1 MKTLV
6 KKILKTTLTSL
17 KGYVQFKQNS
27 WDKKSEKN
35 RLKKSKKLVLKPI
48 IFNFE
53 SIETN
58 FCFVIFEILGHEHF
72 YAKIFLCLQ
81 ITENHRNLKHAKNIK
96 NAGNSRRR
104 REIFWRYFG

>member
-27 WDKKSEKN
+27 WDKKSKKV
-35 RLKKSKKLVLKPI
+35 RLKKWKKLVLKPI

-58 FCFVIFEILGHEHF
+58 CCFVIFEIF
-72 YAKIFLCLQ
+72 FVDVKKIEKVRL
-81 ITENHRNLKHAKNIK
+81 
-96 NAGNSRRR
+96 
-104 REIFWRYFG
+104 IFFGKS